1 MRRRIAVFAFV
12 LSLFAAPAASAWDFA
27 RDRFDIDSAHSSI
40 AFSIEF
46 MGLTKVDGRFT
57 RYSGTLLYDETDM
70 TRSTI
75 SVAIRTDSIFT
86 ANDFR
91 DRHQK
96 SPDFFDAEKFP
107 VILFR
112 STRVVKSGDSFMVH
126 GTFTMHGVT
135 KEIAIPFTRAHG
147 RMKDMWENTRVGFV
161 GKLKLDR
168 RDYGIVGPAVWERT
182 LDLGRLTIS
191 HEVEI
196 TLSIQGRTFNWDR
209 ISGGPKSLDGVLM
222 KTFEEKGLE
231 AAVAQYREIKAS
243 PEGEKTVEGGVREGG
258 LNTLGYKLLY
268 RNKVSEAIEILK
280 LNVEAFPNSTSAYDS
295 LAEAYAIHADR
306 ELAIANYKKSLALD
320 LNNVSAMEML
330 RHLNPN

>member
-1 MRRRIAVFAFV
+1 MGKHTRR
-12 LSLFAAPAASAWDFA
+12 
-27 RDRFDIDSAHSSI
+27 
-40 AFSIEF
+40 
-46 MGLTKVDGRFT
+46 
-57 RYSGTLLYDETDM
+57 
-70 TRSTI
+70 
-75 SVAIRTDSIFT
+75 
-86 ANDFR
+86 
-91 DRHQK
+91 
-96 SPDFFDAEKFP
+96 
-107 VILFR
+107 
-112 STRVVKSGDSFMVH
+112 
-126 GTFTMHGVT
+126 
-135 KEIAIPFTRAHG
+135 
-147 RMKDMWENTRVGFV
+147 FV

-280 LNVEAFPNSTSAYDS
+280 LNVEAFPNSASAYDS